1 MARFLLRDG
10 NKISANIDSRTLDAY
25 SYKDK
30 QGNVV
35 NALLSARAERQL
47 LNAIPMPSL
56 PIAARMQ
63 RAMSRISP

>member
-10 NKISANIDSRTLDAY
+10 NMIHAKIDPCTLDTY

-63 RAMSRISP
+63 RAMGRISA

>member
-10 NKISANIDSRTLDAY
+10 NKISASIDSRTLDAY

>member
-10 NKISANIDSRTLDAY
+10 NKISASIDPHTLDAY
-25 SYKDK
+25 SYTDK

>member
-10 NKISANIDSRTLDAY
+10 NKISASIDPHTLDAY

-47 LNAIPMPSL
+47 LSTIPMPSL
-56 PIAARMQ
+56 PMQARMKM
-63 RAMSRISP
+63 AMNRISA